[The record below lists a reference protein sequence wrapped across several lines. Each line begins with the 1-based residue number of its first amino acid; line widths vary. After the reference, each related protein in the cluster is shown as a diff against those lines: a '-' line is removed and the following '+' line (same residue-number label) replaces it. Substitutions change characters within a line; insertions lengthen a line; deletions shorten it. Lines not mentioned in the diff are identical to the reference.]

1 MNNERSGSRNEPL
14 LFFRLCMWKCSNICC
29 LLLMA
34 YSLFAQKENNIWY
47 IGRAHLLNF
56 NNVPADA
63 IYETELNNRKKIT
76 YIETVGLNSVVCDS
90 TGDLLFLTNGYQIID
105 RTYTRMKNS
114 DSIDVTINP
123 MMPAVSLKMP
133 GEAQMYYLFQL
144 KGGRSFSGLNGIAK
158 YIDGKL
164 YRVTIDM
171 SGNNGL
177 GIVDTARSDFIRGG
191 LTSKMV
197 LARANCGGIWLITHE
212 VDSRNF
218 LSFKIDNIGIHNP
231 VVSEVGH
238 LITSSVPNKENLY
251 KFSEGLLSVSPDYKK
266 LLVCGGKDNFAEILS
281 FDQETGVVSNPISLP
296 VKQDSLSHN
305 FGCFSPDSRKIYI
318 GETNHKLEKD
328 DTTTTFWQYDL
339 ETYTE
344 LEIVN
349 SKKYIG
355 ESARNSRNGVIQV
368 GPDSNLYFITG
379 GWLGAIQ
386 NPNDQYPQFIENV
399 DSAYIGGWFS
409 LNNPLVLPDPPS
421 FRDST
426 FLLSDTLLCAGDAIR
441 MDLGSLGD
449 RFLWQD
455 GSTDALYTITKPGK
469 YWAQVE
475 RGNCTFYDTMVV
487 EPKWVE
493 GLDIPQDTL
502 LCPGDSII
510 ISLPGDFD
518 FRWQDGSLEN
528 PYSIRQAGTYWV
540 AIQDSGCVVQDT
552 TIVQD
557 VSFQPVLPDALSLC
571 EGETLELDIPYDIV
585 GWDDGSIN
593 PHHIL
598 DGPGVYWLDYLDQG
612 CLFRDSM
619 QVVAGYCEDCRVYV
633 PNIFSPNGDGHND
646 VLAIQT
652 NCTLST
658 FSWQIWDRWG
668 TPVFSTRDPSVSW
681 DGRVGQSMA
690 PVGVYVFR
698 MNGLTPNG
706 EVRDQGTITLIR

>member
-1 MNNERSGSRNEPL
+1 MLRVCFVL
-14 LFFRLCMWKCSNICC
+14 VLFLVPIVG
-29 LLLMA
+29 
-34 YSLFAQKENNIWY
+34 FAQMQNNIWY
-47 IGRAHLLNF
+47 LGFGNFVNF
-56 NNVPADA
+56 NTRPPTISYISDKKVRATLFQVESDA
-63 IYETELNNRKKIT
+63 P
-76 YIETVGLNSVVCDS
+76 NSVVSD
-90 TGDLLFLTNGYQIID
+90 TNGSLLYISNGYTVFDSSFQIMQGSESLEIS
-105 RTYTRMKNS
+105 NFS
-114 DSIDVTINP
+114 P
-123 MMPAVSLKMP
+123 MPCVSAKIP
-133 GEAQMYYLFQL
+133 GEVNQYYLFSL
-144 KGGRSFSGLNGIAK
+144 KNGFVSYGSDYSIKYLPGELYFSIIDMGLNNGKGGMLEDKKFVKLYSGLV
-158 YIDGKL
+158 GKL
-164 YRVTIDM
+164 V
-171 SGNNGL
+171 L
-177 GIVDTARSDFIRGG
+177 VRG
-191 LTSKMV
+191 V
-197 LARANCGGIWLITHE
+197 CGSIWLLSHE
-212 VDSRNF
+212 MNSNRYVAF
-218 LSFKIDNIGIHNP
+218 EIDDKGIHEP
-231 VVSEVGH
+231 VFSDVGSY
-238 LITSSVPNKENLY
+238 IVGTNMTY
-251 KFSEGLLSVSPDYKK
+251 KTLLPEGSLSVSLDQSRI
-266 LLVCGGKDNFAEILS
+266 LTCGGKDNFAELFS
-281 FDQETGVVSNPISLP
+281 FNKNTGKLEFLASLE
-296 VKQDSLSHN
+296 VAQDSLSQS
-305 FGCFSPDSRKIYI
+305 FGCFSPDGSKVYI
-318 GETNHKLEKD
+318 GETAHPLSAS
-328 DTTTTFWQYDL
+328 QYDTSTL
-339 ETYTE
+339 YYQYN
-344 LEIVN
+344 VN
-349 SKKYIG
+349 VLNQDSILRSK
-355 ESARNSRNGVIQV
+355 
-368 GPDSNLYFITG
+368 
-379 GWLGAIQ
+379 
-386 NPNDQYPQFIENV
+386 QFIEKGFGVGLRSHMVIGPDGLVYISNSRKLSAILRPNETAQLCQFV
-399 DSAYIGGWFS
+399 DRFYLENPDIKIVSGFSYS

-421 FRDST
+421 SKDST
-426 FLLSDTLLCAGDAIR
+426 FLVADTLLCAGDAIR

-455 GSTDALYTITKPGK
+455 GSTDSLYTITKPGK
-469 YWAQVE
+469 YWAQIE

-502 LCPGDSII
+502 LCPGDSIV

-552 TIVQD
+552 TIVQE
-557 VSFQPVLPDALSLC
+557 VSFQPVLPDDLSLC

-668 TPVFSTRDPSVSW
+668 TLVFSTRDPSASW

>member
-1 MNNERSGSRNEPL
+1 MVRIVI
-14 LFFRLCMWKCSNICC
+14 FFVVEIIATLP
-29 LLLMA
+29 
-34 YSLFAQKENNIWY
+34 LFAQRENNIWY
-47 IGRAHLLNF
+47 LGSGNFIDF
-56 NNVPADA
+56 NNSPTKIYRRDEILRSGKSIFYFDA
-63 IYETELNNRKKIT
+63 LAP
-76 YIETVGLNSVVCDS
+76 NSVVCDNQ
-90 TGDLLFLTNGYQIID
+90 GNILFSSNGYTFLN
-105 RTYTRMKNS
+105 RNFEFLPGS
-114 DSIDVTINP
+114 DTIHVSPHPPMPVVTVRFP
-123 MMPAVSLKMP
+123 DDSLK
-133 GEAQMYYLFQL
+133 YYLFSL
-144 KGGRSFSGLNGIAK
+144 KDGFEYYGEFFKPAYLFGNLFYSVIDMRLDSGLGAISESRLFIPI
-158 YIDGKL
+158 ID
-164 YRVTIDM
+164 
-171 SGNNGL
+171 S
-177 GIVDTARSDFIRGG
+177 
-191 LTSKMV
+191 LTSKLV
-197 LARANCGGIWLITHE
+197 VAKGICGSIWVITHKANSNDFVVIE
-212 VDSRNF
+212 INAD
-218 LSFKIDNIGIHNP
+218 GIQSP
-231 VVSEVGH
+231 V
-238 LITSSVPNKENLY
+238 ISSVGSKLSSVANSDYAKVYP
-251 KFSEGLLSVSPDYKK
+251 EGMMAISKDYSKILL
-266 LLVCGGKDNFAEILS
+266 CGGKDNIVEL
-281 FDQETGVVSNPISLP
+281 FDFDYKSGKVSNPISLN
-296 VKQDSLSHN
+296 VMNDSLSQN
-305 FGCFSPDSRKIYI
+305 FGCFSPDGTKLYL
-318 GETNHKLEKD
+318 GETHNVFSDLVPYDTSTFYYQFDISSNLEDQINVTK
-328 DTTTTFWQYDL
+328 TF
-339 ETYTE
+339 
-344 LEIVN
+344 
-349 SKKYIG
+349 IG
-355 ESARNSRNGVIQV
+355 KGFGEARNSHMMLGLDDRIYTTTGRKLSVILS
-368 GPDSNLYFITG
+368 PEATG
-379 GWLGAIQ
+379 GQCNFVDWFYSE
-386 NPNDQYPQFIENV
+386 DTTQFLASGFN
-399 DSAYIGGWFS
+399 YS

-421 FRDST
+421 SKDST

-585 GWDDGSIN
+585 GWDDGSID
-593 PHHIL
+593 PHRIL

-668 TPVFSTRDPSVSW
+668 TLVFSTRDPSASW